1 MSVTKRIYLLVLA
14 AIIGLMVLSAFSAY
28 ETKVV
33 FEEANY
39 ANITSMPNMEKLN
52 KISMS
57 FSTIRIWMGRHL
69 NNTDLD
75 EKLVIEGEIA
85 KFRAD
90 LDKTFNEYSKLV
102 KDPTEQKK
110 YEKMR
115 LMVGNFYLKM
125 YPVLIASR
133 SNNIPEA
140 TRLYVD
146 IATDGKHA
154 NDAIKDMI
162 AYSIK
167 VSNSKAEEAQAALN
181 KAKVV
186 SIGFT
191 LMMLVMMA
199 GMGYYILRNLMRQ
212 LGGEPSLA
220 AEIADKISRGDVTT
234 KITLKPNDTTSLLAS
249 MANMQNTIK
258 AVIAEQA
265 FITSENKAGL
275 IDSRIHSDKF
285 YGSYRDMA
293 DNVNQM
299 ASNQADIMRKVTAC
313 LQDFAQGNFDK
324 PLQQFPGQQRFI
336 NDGIEGLRTNIKNF
350 IADMARMSQEH
361 NQGEISTQLDA
372 AKYNGAYRT
381 MVEGVNNM
389 VQGHIAVNQKV
400 LACVQGFGNGDFNTP
415 LESFPGQLAS
425 INQSVEQVRSNLK
438 GVIDSIK
445 QITVEH
451 QQGNIDKQLQYQLY
465 SGDYAVIMHSIN
477 EMVANHIEVNRKAL
491 ACMQQFGEG
500 NFEAELEQFPGK
512 QAYINTTVEQI
523 RNNLNAL
530 RNDVQ
535 VLADAAE
542 EGRIN
547 VRADAARHHG
557 DFRKIVEVINNTL
570 EMIVGPI
577 AAVKSSADA
586 INTAAKEIAQGNAD
600 LSQRTEEQASS
611 LEETAS
617 SMEELASTVK
627 QNAENAKQA
636 NQLATTASTVA
647 VKGGNVVHEVVQ
659 TMSDISTSSG
669 KIVEIISVIDGIAFQ
684 TNILALN
691 AAVEAARAG
700 EQGRG
705 FAVVAGEVRN
715 LAQRSAA
722 AAKEI
727 KQLISD
733 SVEKVDGG
741 TKLVEEAG
749 RTMEEIV
756 SSVKRVTDIMGEI
769 AAASVEQSSGID
781 QVNIA
786 ITQMDEVTQQNAALV
801 EQAAAA
807 AESLVDQANGLME
820 AVSTFKVDEHSA
832 ARPSVSAAGVSA
844 ASVTPISQAPSAKPV
859 SRVAAKPAAVTMNG
873 SKMNGTHHPAKVVP
887 SSSVDGD
894 WTEF

>member
-14 AIIGLMVLSAFSAY
+14 AVIGFVVLSAFSAY
-28 ETKVV
+28 KMKEV
-33 FEEANY
+33 FQEANY
-39 ANITSMPNMEKLN
+39 ANVSSLPNMAKLN
-52 KISMS
+52 KISLS
-57 FSTIRIWMGRHL
+57 FSTIRIWIGRHII
-69 NNTDLD
+69 DPD
-75 EKLVIEGEIA
+75 VDQKLAMEGDIA
-85 KFRAD
+85 KYRAD

-102 KDPTEQKK
+102 KDPKEQKK
-110 YEKMR
+110 YEHMR
-115 LMVGNFYLKM
+115 LMVGNYYLKM
-125 YPVLIASR
+125 YPIIIASR
-133 SNNIPEA
+133 ENNLPEA
-140 TRLYVD
+140 SKLY
-146 IATDGKHA
+146 IGISAEARSA
-154 NDAIKDMI
+154 NDAINDMI
-162 AYSIK
+162 AYSIQL
-167 VSNSKAEEAQAALN
+167 SNAKADHAQASLEQTSL
-181 KAKVV
+181 V
-186 SIGFT
+186 SIGIT
-191 LMMLVMMA
+191 LVMLIMMG

-212 LGGEPSLA
+212 LGGEPILA
-220 AEIADKISRGDVTT
+220 LEVANKISRGDVTT
-234 KITLKPNDTTSLLAS
+234 RITLKPNDTTSLMATMSS
-249 MANMQNTIK
+249 MQDTIK
-258 AVIAEQA
+258 SVIAEQT

-324 PLQQFPGQQRFI
+324 PLQQFPGQQKFI
-336 NDGIEGLRTNIKNF
+336 NDGIEGLRNNIKNF
-350 IADMARMSQEH
+350 IADMTRMSQDH
-361 NQGEISTQLDA
+361 SQGKIA
-372 AKYNGAYRT
+372 ARIDTSQYKGAYQV
-381 MVEGVNNM
+381 MAVGVNDM

-400 LACVQGFGNGDFNTP
+400 LACVQGFGDGNFDTP
-415 LESFPGQLAS
+415 LEDFPGQLSS

-451 QQGNIDKQLQYQLY
+451 QQGNIDQQLQHERFN
-465 SGDYAVIMHSIN
+465 GDYAVIMQSIN

-500 NFEAELEQFPGK
+500 NFDAELEQFPGK

-523 RNNLNAL
+523 RHNLNAL
-530 RNDVQ
+530 RADVQ
-535 VLADAAE
+535 MLANAAE
-542 EGRIN
+542 QGRIS
-547 VRADAARHHG
+547 VRADITRHQG
-557 DFRKIVEVINNTL
+557 DFRRIVEVINGTL

-577 AAVKSSADA
+577 AAVKASVDT

-617 SMEELASTVK
+617 SMEQLASTVK

-647 VKGGNVVHEVVQ
+647 IKGGSVVGEVVN
-659 TMSDISTSSG
+659 TMTDISASSG
-669 KIVEIISVIDGIAFQ
+669 KIVEIISVIDSIAFQ

-733 SVEKVDGG
+733 SVEKVKGG
-741 TKLVEEAG
+741 TKLVEAAG
-749 RTMEEIV
+749 HTMEEIV

-769 AAASVEQSSGID
+769 AAASIEQSSGID

-801 EQAAAA
+801 EEAAAA
-807 AESLVDQANGLME
+807 AEALMKQSE
-820 AVSTFKVDEHSA
+820 ELSDTVNVFILDESS
-832 ARPSVSAAGVSA
+832 PVE
-844 ASVTPISQAPSAKPV
+844 PMAKPV
-859 SRVAAKPAAVTMNG
+859 LMVSNG
-873 SKMNGTHHPAKVVP
+873 
-887 SSSVDGD
+887 
-894 WTEF
+894 